1 MRIVVHPVAGRF
13 DVHADFPIAVSPA
26 QAFAVMTDYDRM
38 ANFIPQISKSQVL
51 WRAGERES
59 VLQEGSINLLWFSIP
74 VYVVMSVHL
83 ISDQAVRFRSTGG
96 SMVIHGE
103 AQVHPIP
110 GGTVV
115 DYQAILKPKMPVPTS
130 LAESLVTGYIRNEME
145 ALRSEML
152 RTK

>member
-1 MRIVVHPVAGRF
+1 
-13 DVHADFPIAVSPA
+13 
-26 QAFAVMTDYDRM
+26 
-38 ANFIPQISKSQVL
+38 
-51 WRAGERES
+51 
-59 VLQEGSINLLWFSIP
+59 
-74 VYVVMSVHL
+74 
-83 ISDQAVRFRSTGG
+83 
-96 SMVIHGE
+96 MVIHGE
-103 AQVHPIP
+103 AQVHPIT